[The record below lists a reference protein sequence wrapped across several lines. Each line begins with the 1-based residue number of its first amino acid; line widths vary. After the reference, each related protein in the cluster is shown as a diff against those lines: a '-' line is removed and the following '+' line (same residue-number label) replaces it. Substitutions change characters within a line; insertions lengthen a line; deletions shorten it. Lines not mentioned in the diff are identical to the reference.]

1 MDTLDT
7 FRKHWR
13 FQRHILPLSHLWTF
27 PRSASLRVVSL
38 QHRSNNFS
46 TGDNFAE
53 KYFSSKYVNLIF
65 SFLFYR
71 EFSVW
76 HLIQYQQKKRLSERN
91 LKRNSTQKA
100 GIMADSR
107 PGKSSYARLSP
118 AFRLSL
124 SFSLRSFLDH
134 VLHSGLSL
142 LVSASLCWR
151 NHPLSVHQQ
160 RMGIKRN
167 TSVVIRNLQ
176 QILNYVNRQNKSAF

>member
-7 FRKHWR
+7 FRKLWR

-71 EFSVW
+71 EFSVS

-124 SFSLRSFLDH
+124 S
-134 VLHSGLSL
+134 LSL
-142 LVSASLCWR
+142 SDHSWTTCFIRGFPFLCQ
-151 NHPLSVHQQ
+151 PLFADE
-160 RMGIKRN
+160 I
-167 TSVVIRNLQ
+167 
-176 QILNYVNRQNKSAF
+176 ILSPCISKEWG